1 MNKIAYNGFMD
12 TISVL
17 MIDDDAH
24 LGDLLKDYF
33 GKYGLTLTQ
42 AVKPSDG
49 LALLKNKKFEVII
62 LDIMLPEMDGFETFK
77 KIRALYQI
85 PIIML
90 TARGEV
96 MDRVI
101 GLEMGAEDYLPKPF
115 EPRELVAR
123 AKGLARRTQKN
134 HYKLKSQ
141 QLELDIVNHSARLN
155 GDDLNLSSYEYE
167 ILKLF
172 MLNPGVTMSRDRIMD
187 ELRGIDWEAISRS
200 LDVAISRLRNKLGDS
215 AKNPKYLKTVW
226 GDGYC
231 FLGSVEEI

>member
-1 MNKIAYNGFMD
+1 MD
-12 TISVL
+12 TIPVL
-17 MIDDDAH
+17 LIDDDAQ

-33 GKYGLTLTQ
+33 AKYGLALSH
-42 AVKPSDG
+42 ALKPSDG
-49 LALLKNKKFEVII
+49 FSLLKNKRFDVII

-77 KIRALYQI
+77 KIRTGHKT
-85 PIIML
+85 PIVML

-101 GLEMGAEDYLPKPF
+101 GLEMGADDYMPKPF

-123 AKGLARRTQKN
+123 VKGLARRSATIQKPN
-134 HYKLKSQ
+134 FKLKSYE
-141 QLELDIVNHSARLN
+141 LELDTTHRSATLN
-155 GDDLNLSSYEYE
+155 GVDLNLSTYEYE

-172 MLNPGVTMSRDRIMD
+172 MLNPGVSLSRDRIMD

-200 LDVAISRLRNKLGDS
+200 LDVAVSRLRSKLGDS
-215 AKNPKYLKTVW
+215 AKHPKYLKTVW

-231 FLGSVEEI
+231 FIAQVEEI

>member
-1 MNKIAYNGFMD
+1 MD

-33 GKYGLTLTQ
+33 AKYGLTLTQ
-42 AVKPSDG
+42 ATKPSDG
-49 LALLKNKKFEVII
+49 LGLLKSKKFEVII

-77 KIRALYQI
+77 KIRVTHQT
-85 PIIML
+85 PVIML

-96 MDRVI
+96 MDRVL
-101 GLEMGAEDYLPKPF
+101 GLELGAEDYLPKPF

-123 AKGLARRTQKN
+123 VKGLSRRTSKSN
-134 HYKLKSQ
+134 FKLKSQ
-141 QLELDIVNHSARLN
+141 QLELDVVNRSAKLA
-155 GDDLNLSSYEYE
+155 GEDLNLSSYEYE

-172 MLNPGVTMSRDRIMD
+172 MMNAGVTLSRDRIMD

-215 AKNPKYLKTVW
+215 AKTPKYLKTVW

-231 FLGSVEEI
+231 FLGTVEEV

>member
-1 MNKIAYNGFMD
+1 MD
-12 TISVL
+12 TIPIL
-17 MIDDDAH
+17 LIDDDVR

-33 GKYGLTLTQ
+33 MKYGLALTQ
-42 AVKPSDG
+42 ALKPSDG
-49 LALLKNKKFEVII
+49 LLVLKNKRFDVII
-62 LDIMLPEMDGFETFK
+62 LDVMLPEMDGFETFK
-77 KIRALYQI
+77 KIRFAHQI
-85 PIIML
+85 PVIML

-101 GLEMGAEDYLPKPF
+101 GLEMGVDDYLAKPF

-123 AKGLARRTQKN
+123 VKGLARRSVSTQRIN
-134 HYKLKSQ
+134 FKLKSQ
-141 QLELDIVNHSARLN
+141 ELELDTAHRSAALS
-155 GDDLNLSSYEYE
+155 GKDLHLSTYEYE

-172 MLNPGVTMSRDRIMD
+172 MLNPGVSLSRDRIMD

-215 AKNPKYLKTVW
+215 AKQPKYLKTVW

-231 FLGSVEEI
+231 FIAQVDEV

>member
-1 MNKIAYNGFMD
+1 MAYNDLMD

-17 MIDDDAH
+17 MIDDDAQ
-24 LGDLLKDYF
+24 LGELLKEYF
-33 GKYGLTLTQ
+33 ARYGLVLTQ
-42 AVKPSDG
+42 ALKPSEG
-49 LALLKNKKFEVII
+49 LALLKNKKVDVII

-77 KIRALYQI
+77 KIRSLYQI
-85 PIIML
+85 PTIML
-90 TARGEV
+90 TARGDV

-123 AKGLARRTQKN
+123 TKGLAKRQQKT

-141 QLELDIVNHSARLN
+141 QLELDVVNRTSSLN
-155 GDDLNLSSYEYE
+155 GEDLNLSTYEYE
-167 ILKLF
+167 LLKIF
-172 MLNPGVTMSRDRIMD
+172 MLNPGVTLSRDRLMD
-187 ELRGIDWEAISRS
+187 ELRGIDWEAFSRS
-200 LDVAISRLRNKLGDS
+200 LDVAVSRLRNKLGDS

-231 FLGSVEEI
+231 FLGKVEEV